1 MIRTAA
7 NRSGS
12 QRLADYLTAE
22 PVRVAALLRL
32 PMILLIVMIVDIG
45 DVDHWLPVLYH
56 TAIASYLA
64 ASLLWLLAVF
74 RDPIPP
80 RAGPVSTLV
89 DVLAVVTICLSS
101 GGATAWLL
109 PVFFLLP
116 ISVAFQ
122 NRAWLTGALGLVTAF
137 AYLAVWIFYSK
148 RDDSVGMPNIVYLHF
163 AFLVWFTAATTG
175 LSLVISRRNRR
186 VTTLVDVQRQLVA
199 ESLRADE
206 RHSRQLAESLH
217 DGPLQE
223 LLAAR
228 LTLDELSERID
239 DPALAAVRDTLSG
252 TAAAL
257 RSTLRTL
264 HPAVLSELG
273 LSPAL
278 AELLRGY
285 RDRGPFAVR
294 GELDEVGAPP
304 GQDLLYRAARELLAN
319 AAKHSRA
326 ATVEVTLHRRG
337 EDIVLTVAD
346 DGVGFNP
353 GILNARI
360 AEGHIGLASL
370 IARVEAIGGSF
381 ELDSDEGSG
390 TTVRVTVP
398 ATAA

>member
-1 MIRTAA
+1 M
-7 NRSGS
+7 SP

-32 PMILLIVMIVDIG
+32 PMIVLIVLIVDVG
-45 DVDHWLPVLYH
+45 DVDHWLPAVYN
-56 TAIASYLA
+56 TAIVSYLA
-64 ASLLWLLAVF
+64 ASLIWLAVVF

-80 RAGPVSTLV
+80 HAGLTSTLV
-89 DVLAVVTICLSS
+89 DVFAVVTICLTS

-122 NRAWLTGALGLVTAF
+122 NRTWLTGLLGLVTAL
-137 AYLAVWIFYSK
+137 AYLGVWIFYSK
-148 RDDSVGMPNIVYLHF
+148 RDDTVGMPNIVYMHF
-163 AFLVWFTAATTG
+163 AFLLWFAAATTG

-186 VTTLVDVQRQLVA
+186 VSALLGAQRQLVA

-206 RHSRQLAESLH
+206 RHSRELAESLH

-228 LTLDELSERID
+228 LGLDELSERVD
-239 DPALAAVRDTLSG
+239 DPALATVRDTLSG
-252 TAAAL
+252 TAAQL

-273 LSPAL
+273 LGPAL
-278 AELLRGY
+278 AELLRSY
-285 RDRGPFAVR
+285 RERGPFAVT
-294 GELDEVGAPP
+294 GEIDDVGMPP

-319 AAKHSRA
+319 AAKHARA
-326 ATVEVTLHRRG
+326 ENVELRLTRCA
-337 EDIVLTVAD
+337 DTITLTVCD
-346 DGVGFNP
+346 DGVGFDP
-353 GILNARI
+353 GVLTSRI

-370 IARVEAIGGSF
+370 AARVEAIGGSF
-381 ELDSDEGSG
+381 ALQSAGGRG
-390 TTVRVTVP
+390 TTVEIVVP
-398 ATAA
+398 ATAR